1 MKINIK
7 KAMLTLL
14 AVPVLAAGVAGL
26 VAPHVGAA
34 AASDNGLGLRKGV
47 GSAKGNDQVSCL
59 FGSEKEGCTEGS
71 GIFQIIVN
79 VILFIVGAV
88 AVIMIVIGGVRYTV
102 SMVTQMPYKVPKTP
116 SCTPSLVL
124 SLRSSHTRSSTSSSS
139 ISVPTKGNNTT
150 TFLHWL
156 SYTTLSQ
163 GGIFVK
169 NIIVDARARNLVYSY
184 YRDV

>member
-34 AASDNGLGLRKGV
+34 NASDNGLGLKKGV
-47 GSAKGNDQVSCL
+47 SSAKGNDQVSCL

-102 SMVTQMPYKVPKTP
+102 SNGDSNAVTGAKNTIMYAIVG
-116 SCTPSLVL
+116 LVVAIVAYAL
-124 SLRSSHTRSSTSSSS
+124 VNFVVVN
-139 ISVPTKGNNTT
+139 IGAN
-150 TFLHWL
+150 
-156 SYTTLSQ
+156 Q
-163 GGIFVK
+163 GQ
-169 NIIVDARARNLVYSY
+169 
-184 YRDV
+184 

>member
-14 AVPVLAAGVAGL
+14 AVPMLAAGVAGL
-26 VAPHVGAA
+26 VAPHVSAA

-102 SMVTQMPYKVPKTP
+102 SNGDSNAVTGAKNTIMYAIVG
-116 SCTPSLVL
+116 LVVAIIAYAL
-124 SLRSSHTRSSTSSSS
+124 VNFVVVN
-139 ISVPTKGNNTT
+139 IGAN
-150 TFLHWL
+150 
-156 SYTTLSQ
+156 Q
-163 GGIFVK
+163 GQ
-169 NIIVDARARNLVYSY
+169 
-184 YRDV
+184 

>member
-59 FGSEKEGCTEGS
+59 FGSEKEGCTDGT
-71 GIFQIIVN
+71 GIFQTIVN
-79 VILFIVGAV
+79 VILFIIGAV
-88 AVIMIVIGGVRYTV
+88 AVIMIVVGGVRYTV
-102 SMVTQMPYKVPKTP
+102 SNGDSNAVTGAKNTIMYAIVG
-116 SCTPSLVL
+116 LVVAIIAYAL
-124 SLRSSHTRSSTSSSS
+124 VNFVVVN
-139 ISVPTKGNNTT
+139 IGAN
-150 TFLHWL
+150 
-156 SYTTLSQ
+156 Q
-163 GGIFVK
+163 GQ
-169 NIIVDARARNLVYSY
+169 
-184 YRDV
+184 

>member
-14 AVPVLAAGVAGL
+14 AVPMLAAGVAGL

-59 FGSEKEGCTEGS
+59 FGSEKEGCTDGT
-71 GIFQIIVN
+71 GIFQTIVN

-88 AVIMIVIGGVRYTV
+88 AVIMIVVGGVRYTV
-102 SMVTQMPYKVPKTP
+102 SNGDSNAVQGAKNTIMYAIVG
-116 SCTPSLVL
+116 LVVAIIAYAL
-124 SLRSSHTRSSTSSSS
+124 VNFVVVN
-139 ISVPTKGNNTT
+139 IGAN
-150 TFLHWL
+150 
-156 SYTTLSQ
+156 Q
-163 GGIFVK
+163 GQ
-169 NIIVDARARNLVYSY
+169 
-184 YRDV
+184 

>member
-102 SMVTQMPYKVPKTP
+102 SNGDSNAVTGAKNTIMYAIVG
-116 SCTPSLVL
+116 LVVAIIAYAL
-124 SLRSSHTRSSTSSSS
+124 VNFVVVN
-139 ISVPTKGNNTT
+139 IGAN
-150 TFLHWL
+150 
-156 SYTTLSQ
+156 Q
-163 GGIFVK
+163 GQ
-169 NIIVDARARNLVYSY
+169 
-184 YRDV
+184 

>member
-34 AASDNGLGLRKGV
+34 AASDNGLGLKKGV

-102 SMVTQMPYKVPKTP
+102 SNGDSNAVQGAKNTIMYAIVG
-116 SCTPSLVL
+116 LVVAIIAYAL
-124 SLRSSHTRSSTSSSS
+124 VNFVVVN
-139 ISVPTKGNNTT
+139 IGAN
-150 TFLHWL
+150 
-156 SYTTLSQ
+156 Q
-163 GGIFVK
+163 GQ
-169 NIIVDARARNLVYSY
+169 
-184 YRDV
+184 

>member
-1 MKINIK
+1 MTMKINIK

-102 SMVTQMPYKVPKTP
+102 SNGDSNAVQGAKNTIMYAIVG
-116 SCTPSLVL
+116 LVVAIIAYAL
-124 SLRSSHTRSSTSSSS
+124 VNFVVVN
-139 ISVPTKGNNTT
+139 IGAN
-150 TFLHWL
+150 
-156 SYTTLSQ
+156 Q
-163 GGIFVK
+163 GQ
-169 NIIVDARARNLVYSY
+169 
-184 YRDV
+184 

>member
-7 KAMLTLL
+7 KAM
-14 AVPVLAAGVAGL
+14 AAGVAGL

-59 FGSEKEGCTEGS
+59 FGSEKEGCTDGT
-71 GIFQIIVN
+71 GIFQTIVN

-102 SMVTQMPYKVPKTP
+102 SNGDSNAVTGAKNTIMYAIVG
-116 SCTPSLVL
+116 LVVAIIAYAL
-124 SLRSSHTRSSTSSSS
+124 VNFVVVN
-139 ISVPTKGNNTT
+139 IGAN
-150 TFLHWL
+150 
-156 SYTTLSQ
+156 Q
-163 GGIFVK
+163 GQ
-169 NIIVDARARNLVYSY
+169 
-184 YRDV
+184 

>member
-14 AVPVLAAGVAGL
+14 AVPMLAAGVAGL

-102 SMVTQMPYKVPKTP
+102 SNGDSNAVQGAKNTIMYAIVG
-116 SCTPSLVL
+116 LVVAIIAYAL
-124 SLRSSHTRSSTSSSS
+124 VNFVVVN
-139 ISVPTKGNNTT
+139 IGAN
-150 TFLHWL
+150 
-156 SYTTLSQ
+156 Q
-163 GGIFVK
+163 GQ
-169 NIIVDARARNLVYSY
+169 
-184 YRDV
+184 

>member
-34 AASDNGLGLRKGV
+34 AASDNGLGLKKGV

-79 VILFIVGAV
+79 VILFIIGAV
-88 AVIMIVIGGVRYTV
+88 AVIMIVVGGVRYTV
-102 SMVTQMPYKVPKTP
+102 SNGDSNAVQGAKNTIMYAIVG
-116 SCTPSLVL
+116 LVVAIVAYAL
-124 SLRSSHTRSSTSSSS
+124 VNFVVVN
-139 ISVPTKGNNTT
+139 IGAN
-150 TFLHWL
+150 
-156 SYTTLSQ
+156 Q
-163 GGIFVK
+163 GQ
-169 NIIVDARARNLVYSY
+169 
-184 YRDV
+184 

>member
-59 FGSEKEGCTEGS
+59 FGSEKEGCTDGT
-71 GIFQIIVN
+71 GIFQTIVN

-88 AVIMIVIGGVRYTV
+88 AVIMIVIGGGRYTV
-102 SMVTQMPYKVPKTP
+102 SNGDSNAVTGAKNTIMYAIVG
-116 SCTPSLVL
+116 LVVAIIAYAL
-124 SLRSSHTRSSTSSSS
+124 VNFVVVN
-139 ISVPTKGNNTT
+139 IGAN
-150 TFLHWL
+150 
-156 SYTTLSQ
+156 Q
-163 GGIFVK
+163 GQ
-169 NIIVDARARNLVYSY
+169 
-184 YRDV
+184 

>member
-34 AASDNGLGLRKGV
+34 AASDNGLGRKKGV

-102 SMVTQMPYKVPKTP
+102 SNGDSNAVTGAKNTIMYAIVG
-116 SCTPSLVL
+116 LVVAIIAYAL
-124 SLRSSHTRSSTSSSS
+124 VNFVVVN
-139 ISVPTKGNNTT
+139 IGAN
-150 TFLHWL
+150 
-156 SYTTLSQ
+156 Q
-163 GGIFVK
+163 GQ
-169 NIIVDARARNLVYSY
+169 
-184 YRDV
+184 

>member
-14 AVPVLAAGVAGL
+14 AVPMLAAGVAGL

-34 AASDNGLGLRKGV
+34 AASDNGLGLKKGV

-79 VILFIVGAV
+79 VILFIIGAV
-88 AVIMIVIGGVRYTV
+88 AVIMIVVGGVRYTV
-102 SMVTQMPYKVPKTP
+102 SNGDSNAVQGAKNTIMYAIVG
-116 SCTPSLVL
+116 LVVAIIAYAL
-124 SLRSSHTRSSTSSSS
+124 VNFVVVN
-139 ISVPTKGNNTT
+139 IGAN
-150 TFLHWL
+150 
-156 SYTTLSQ
+156 Q
-163 GGIFVK
+163 GQ
-169 NIIVDARARNLVYSY
+169 
-184 YRDV
+184 

>member
-34 AASDNGLGLRKGV
+34 NASDNGLGLKKG
-47 GSAKGNDQVSCL
+47 GSSAKGNDQVSCL
-59 FGSEKEGCTEGS
+59 FGSEKEGCTDGT
-71 GIFQIIVN
+71 GIFQTIVN

-102 SMVTQMPYKVPKTP
+102 SNGDSNAVTGAKNTIMYAIVG
-116 SCTPSLVL
+116 LVVAIIAYAL
-124 SLRSSHTRSSTSSSS
+124 VNFVVVN
-139 ISVPTKGNNTT
+139 IGAN
-150 TFLHWL
+150 
-156 SYTTLSQ
+156 Q
-163 GGIFVK
+163 GQ
-169 NIIVDARARNLVYSY
+169 
-184 YRDV
+184 

>member
-102 SMVTQMPYKVPKTP
+102 SNGDSNAVQGAKNTIMYAIVG
-116 SCTPSLVL
+116 LVVAIIAYAL
-124 SLRSSHTRSSTSSSS
+124 VNFVVVN
-139 ISVPTKGNNTT
+139 IGAN
-150 TFLHWL
+150 
-156 SYTTLSQ
+156 Q
-163 GGIFVK
+163 GQ
-169 NIIVDARARNLVYSY
+169 
-184 YRDV
+184 

>member
-14 AVPVLAAGVAGL
+14 AVPVLAAGVSGL

-59 FGSEKEGCTEGS
+59 FGSEKEGCTDGT
-71 GIFQIIVN
+71 GIFQTIVN

-102 SMVTQMPYKVPKTP
+102 SNGDSNAVTGAKNTIMYAIVG
-116 SCTPSLVL
+116 LVVAIIAYAL
-124 SLRSSHTRSSTSSSS
+124 VNFVVVN
-139 ISVPTKGNNTT
+139 IGAN
-150 TFLHWL
+150 
-156 SYTTLSQ
+156 Q
-163 GGIFVK
+163 GQ
-169 NIIVDARARNLVYSY
+169 
-184 YRDV
+184 

>member
-59 FGSEKEGCTEGS
+59 FGSEKEGCTEGT
-71 GIFQIIVN
+71 GIFQTVVN

-102 SMVTQMPYKVPKTP
+102 SNGVSNAVTGAKNTIMYAIVG
-116 SCTPSLVL
+116 LVVAIIAYAL
-124 SLRSSHTRSSTSSSS
+124 VNFVVVN
-139 ISVPTKGNNTT
+139 IGAN
-150 TFLHWL
+150 
-156 SYTTLSQ
+156 Q
-163 GGIFVK
+163 GQ
-169 NIIVDARARNLVYSY
+169 
-184 YRDV
+184 

>member
-34 AASDNGLGLRKGV
+34 AASDSGLGLRKGV

-102 SMVTQMPYKVPKTP
+102 SNGDSNAVTGAKNTIMYAIVG
-116 SCTPSLVL
+116 LVVAIIAYAL
-124 SLRSSHTRSSTSSSS
+124 VNFVVVN
-139 ISVPTKGNNTT
+139 IGAN
-150 TFLHWL
+150 
-156 SYTTLSQ
+156 Q
-163 GGIFVK
+163 GQ
-169 NIIVDARARNLVYSY
+169 
-184 YRDV
+184 